1 MKVTH
6 ILLSVLHAMIIITYI
21 FPTNTASLKARGSID
36 DISTED
42 VYDFMQFQKLQTIKL
57 E

>member
-1 MKVTH
+1 MVETH
-6 ILLSVLHAMIIITYI
+6 NLLPDLHAMIIITNI
-21 FPTNTASLKARGSID
+21 FSTNTASLKARGSIN